1 VNEYCE
7 GPLMRASSLLVMGSF
22 SDKIFYDAGDVG
34 MAISL
39 GYPNKYLRIGPYK
52 YASSVLPFKYG
63 GCVW

>member
-1 VNEYCE
+1 
-7 GPLMRASSLLVMGSF
+7 MRASSLLVMGSF